1 MTAEKYRFD
10 LSDGFGKEDIR
21 AILSKIWHVIIFV
34 LKIIFY
40 PYVWLF
46 RMFGRSIRFVRT
58 KKSPEKALSADER
71 SFIESI
77 PGFFVLV
84 GFFGGI
90 FFALIIWITDET
102 GLGEFLQSLNLN
114 EITDWLSWFI
124 TGTAEIIL
132 TIIGIDDRSV
142 TPVRDRWGLLDFIFD
157 FLYGDILQPLV
168 TIIADDPVTTFIGI
182 GIIGVAIAIAWIIIS
197 ETGVVIKIISMT
209 TAVATTA
216 VGMPSKAW
224 NKSYGLYKRFNQI
237 LASVVIGQSRLDER
251 NIGFHRKILLLTLG
265 LGIYTFFSGIVVGAS
280 SDQTSF
286 DPILFTFIVI
296 LVLGVGVGIIEM
308 FLIVRILDIVS
319 REKYI
324 IPSDE

>member
-1 MTAEKYRFD
+1 MTEEKYRFD

-21 AILSKIWHVIIFV
+21 AILNKIWHAIIFV
-34 LKIIFY
+34 LKLIFY

-58 KKSPEKALSADER
+58 KKSPEKALGADER

-90 FFALIIWITDET
+90 LFALIIWITDET
-102 GLGEFLQSLNLN
+102 GLGEFLENLN
-114 EITDWLSWFI
+114 ITEIADWFEWFL
-124 TGTAEIIL
+124 TGTAEVIL
-132 TIIGIDDRSV
+132 TIIGIDDRTV
-142 TPVRDRWGLLDFIFD
+142 TPTRDRWGLLDFIFD
-157 FLYGDILQPLV
+157 FLYGDILKPLV
-168 TIIADDPVTTFIGI
+168 TIISNDPVTTFIGI

-197 ETGVVIKIISMT
+197 ETGIVIKVISMT
-209 TAVATTA
+209 TSVASTA
-216 VGMPSKAW
+216 VGVPSKAW
-224 NKSYGLYKRFNQI
+224 NKSYVFYKRFNQI
-237 LASVVIGQSRLDER
+237 LASIVIGQARLDGR

-308 FLIVRILDIVS
+308 FLIVRILDLVS

-324 IPSDE
+324 VTSNE